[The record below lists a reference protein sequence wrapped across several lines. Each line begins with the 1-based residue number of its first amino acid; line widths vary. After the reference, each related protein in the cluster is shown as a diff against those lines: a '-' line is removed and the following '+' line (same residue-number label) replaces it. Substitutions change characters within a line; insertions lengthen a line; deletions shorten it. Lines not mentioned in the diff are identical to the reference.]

1 MSQTFPLP
9 IVDVALVVQKVGGM
23 RLSSPSAPTVR
34 DTQLQGAAFIMGT
47 GASVPT
53 GTPLQLTLSGLPHR
67 SRMPVYVTLAI
78 AGGLAAWGV
87 WMAMSQSATSAAA
100 QAARRRELERRR
112 DRGLA
117 ALAALERRHVARA
130 LQEDDYIEER
140 RSLVE
145 DLERVYSELD
155 DRGGLPGGGQGL
167 AA

>member
-1 MSQTFPLP
+1 
-9 IVDVALVVQKVGGM
+9 
-23 RLSSPSAPTVR
+23 
-34 DTQLQGAAFIMGT
+34 MGT

-67 SRMPVYVTLAI
+67 SRGPVYVTLAI
-78 AGGLAAWGV
+78 AGGLALWGA
-87 WMAMSQSATSAAA
+87 WMAMSNSTSSAAA
-100 QAARRRELERRR
+100 LVARRRELEGHR

-117 ALAALERRHVARA
+117 ALAALERRQAARA
-130 LQEDDYIEER
+130 LAEDDYIEER
-140 RSLVE
+140 RSLVS